1 MSRKLFKSTAIVS
14 VMTLFSRILGFVRD
28 MVFARLFGAGVG
40 TDAFFIAFKIPNFL
54 RRLFAEGAFSQA
66 FVPVLGEYK
75 TSHDEED
82 VRELVDR
89 VAGTLAGILF
99 LITLLG
105 VLAAPVLIM
114 IFAPGFIGDSDRYD
128 LAVSMLRMTFPYLFF
143 ISLTAFA
150 GSILNSYGK
159 FAVPAFT
166 PVFLNLSLIAAAIW
180 LAPQME
186 QPVTALGIG
195 VFVAG
200 LVQLAFQL
208 PFLKKLGLAPR
219 LRWGMAHDGVR
230 KILRL
235 MLPAIF
241 GSSVVQINLLFD
253 TLIASFLVT
262 GSVSWLYYSDRLVE
276 FPLGI
281 FGIALATVIL
291 PSLSQQHANKSPEHF
306 SRTLDWA
313 LRWVLI
319 VGVPATLGL
328 FLLASPILITL
339 FQYGEFSSH
348 DVRMS
353 SISLMAYSLGLLGFI
368 LVKILAPGFYARQ
381 DTRTPVKVGIIA
393 MVSNM
398 VLNILFVVPLVMG
411 DYEAPHA
418 GLALATSVSAFINA
432 GLLFY
437 ILRRER
443 VYRPEAGWLRL
454 FLQLMP
460 ANILMVLFLWWG
472 IDAPEKWLQAEAW
485 SRIWHLAILVAGGGA
500 VYLLGILATGLRPWQ
515 LARTK

>member
-159 FAVPAFT
+159 FVVPAFT

-200 LVQLAFQL
+200 LVQLAFQ
-208 PFLKKLGLAPR
+208 PNASTHGLR
-219 LRWGMAHDGVR
+219 
-230 KILRL
+230 
-235 MLPAIF
+235 
-241 GSSVVQINLLFD
+241 
-253 TLIASFLVT
+253 
-262 GSVSWLYYSDRLVE
+262 E
-276 FPLGI
+276 
-281 FGIALATVIL
+281 
-291 PSLSQQHANKSPEHF
+291 
-306 SRTLDWA
+306 
-313 LRWVLI
+313 
-319 VGVPATLGL
+319 
-328 FLLASPILITL
+328 
-339 FQYGEFSSH
+339 
-348 DVRMS
+348 
-353 SISLMAYSLGLLGFI
+353 LLGQ
-368 LVKILAPGFYARQ
+368 G
-381 DTRTPVKVGIIA
+381 
-393 MVSNM
+393 
-398 VLNILFVVPLVMG
+398 
-411 DYEAPHA
+411 
-418 GLALATSVSAFINA
+418 
-432 GLLFY
+432 
-437 ILRRER
+437 
-443 VYRPEAGWLRL
+443 
-454 FLQLMP
+454 
-460 ANILMVLFLWWG
+460 
-472 IDAPEKWLQAEAW
+472 
-485 SRIWHLAILVAGGGA
+485 
-500 VYLLGILATGLRPWQ
+500 
-515 LARTK
+515 